1 MVVYKDINK
10 QFFLLKTQVKD
21 HTKKTLLLAQHL
33 YYWYVKELFKK
44 DIGLKYNDIYDFSKK
59 CLDLDRK
66 TINTYLDVVHVYF
79 DMVMD
84 DDDENQIITAN
95 YNLKDDYF
103 QGFNYSQLKAC
114 LKLNLNELVLLGI
127 DSSTSVHEI
136 EKRKKEYLKRINNEI
151 SKTSYLED
159 EEKDEKEDGEF
170 VSLHDNKKNI
180 DILKNEF
187 IPDNSEFEVVFRN
200 EKTLFKG
207 TKKKYNLV
215 TSLKILRQMLENNS
229 EEEFYYA
236 VVKIKK
242 PL

>member
-10 QFFLLKTQVKD
+10 QFFLLKEQVEGN
-21 HTKKTLLLAQHL
+21 TKKTLCLAQHL
-33 YYWYVKELFKK
+33 YYWYDQELFKK
-44 DIGLKYNDIYDFSKK
+44 EIGLKYNDIYDFAKK

-79 DMVMD
+79 DMVL
-84 DDDENQIITAN
+84 DEDGEHQIITAN
-95 YNLKDDYF
+95 FNIKDDYF
-103 QGFNYSQLKAC
+103 KGFNYSQLKAC

-127 DSSTSVHEI
+127 DNTTSVHEI
-136 EKRKKEYLKRINNEI
+136 EKRKKEYLKRINNEV
-151 SKTSYLED
+151 SKAQDFED
-159 EEKDEKEDGEF
+159 EEKDEEEDNEF

-187 IPDNSEFEVVFRN
+187 IPDSSEFEVVFRN

-207 TKKKYNLV
+207 TKKKYNFV

-229 EEEFYYA
+229 EDEFYYA